1 MKKLRIVFMGTAA
14 FAVPSLRRLAQSHH
28 EVVAVVT
35 TPDLPRGRG
44 QQVSFTPIKELA
56 VELGLPVLQPDNLK
70 DEQFIASLRSYN
82 ADVFLVVAYRILPP
96 EVFELPSLG
105 CINLHASLLPK
116 YRGAAP
122 INWAIMRGE
131 TETGVTTFFIQKK
144 VDTGTIILQRKTIIG
159 ENETVGELHDRLSEI
174 GADVFLETADLIA
187 ENKVVTRVQDDQLAT
202 TAPKLFK
209 ETCRIDWT
217 RSSREIKNTVRGLS
231 PYPCAWTTIDGEAYK
246 IFRIETVK
254 TAEQSA
260 PGTIIVSN
268 KQDGIWIQTG
278 DGVVAILEL
287 QPPSKKRMKV
297 TDFLNGRQLPI
308 GIYAG

>member
-1 MKKLRIVFMGTAA
+1 
-14 FAVPSLRRLAQSHH
+14 
-28 EVVAVVT
+28 
-35 TPDLPRGRG
+35 
-44 QQVSFTPIKELA
+44 
-56 VELGLPVLQPDNLK
+56 
-70 DEQFIASLRSYN
+70 
-82 ADVFLVVAYRILPP
+82 
-96 EVFELPSLG
+96 
-105 CINLHASLLPK
+105 
-116 YRGAAP
+116 
-122 INWAIMRGE
+122 
-131 TETGVTTFFIQKK
+131 GVTTFFIQKK

-308 GIYAG
+308 GICAG